1 MIIMKIISWLSEKI
15 EDEICD
21 AKDYC
26 VKAMEVKMEIPKL
39 AETLIKISEEEMK
52 HMTLLHNEVVDIITT
67 YRKEHGEPP
76 ADMLAVYEYLHKK
89 QIDKSAEVKA
99 MQTMYRS

>member
-1 MIIMKIISWLSEKI
+1 MIMKIIQQLSDKI

-21 AKDYC
+21 AKEYC
-26 VKAMEVKMEIPKL
+26 VKAIEVKTDMQKL

>member
-1 MIIMKIISWLSEKI
+1 MKIIQWLSDKI
-15 EDEICD
+15 DEEIGD
-21 AKDYC
+21 AKCYC
-26 VKAMEVKMEIPKL
+26 VKAIEVKIDMPKL
-39 AETLIKISEEEMK
+39 SETLFKLSEEEMK
-52 HMTLLHNEVVDIITT
+52 HMSLLHNEVVDIITT